1 MMAYG
6 FMAVNMHTAQITHQL
21 GCTRITIHKYLD
33 QGGFPR
39 RESRA
44 TATPGRGA

>member
-1 MMAYG
+1 MSSASTG
-6 FMAVNMHTAQITHQL
+6 PGTHTTAQITHQL
-21 GCTRITIHKYLD
+21 GYTRITIRKYLD

-44 TATPGRGA
+44 TSPRRGT